1 MTNYDNDNF
10 KKAVE
15 PLLQKL
21 SNQLTFPVVKR
32 MGIYFAEQRVECVP
46 SSTVTRTEEIWITNN
61 RFHEKKMRK
70 MEVGTLVVVLHSQN
84 QKVCI
89 LSVSDLQRTNF
100 ASIKGF
106 VQSYKLIC
114 IFFFENMKGRPNSLV
129 LFLDQSHITPKSIP
143 FKKVQLLNS
152 TKN

>member
-1 MTNYDNDNF
+1 M
-10 KKAVE
+10 
-15 PLLQKL
+15 
-21 SNQLTFPVVKR
+21 
-32 MGIYFAEQRVECVP
+32 
-46 SSTVTRTEEIWITNN
+46 
-61 RFHEKKMRK
+61 KKMRK

-129 LFLDQSHITPKSIP
+129 LFLRTKPHSAASICTIQE
-143 FKKVQLLNS
+143 V
-152 TKN
+152 